1 MAAAHNPNVSVVST
15 TTHQD
20 DSNSN
25 PQTIITHPSESEHQF
40 SHSPSDSVST
50 TTIGSPSPLHQQQH
64 IFSSVTAVTTSS
76 EKEESYPQE
85 KAAGNNSKLQ
95 SNVAATTTTSLA
107 PSSKSNSESVSVPIN
122 KQDAVPSPSST
133 PTPTTPAK
141 PSWKA
146 KAWDIWMKNWFLLG
160 LVVVIILARYFPGW
174 GRTGGPIRPEYS
186 VKYGITSCIF
196 LLSGLSL
203 KTRDLLVSA
212 MNYRAHLMVQITS
225 FVIIPLFVKAITSL
239 LGLTSLNAKL
249 LAGMAVTSATP
260 TTISSNVVMT
270 ANSNGNE
277 SLALFNAAFGNLLG
291 VFISPLIVL
300 ILLHSTPETPSG
312 QHGLD
317 YATIL
322 RDLGTTILVPIVVGQ
337 IYLYYFPKSIAWA
350 KSKVHFP
357 TLNSSCLLI
366 LVWTVF
372 CDAFHNNTFSSVSAG
387 EIIAIGAL
395 QGVIFWIMT
404 FFLGFLARSRPAKL
418 RILKIMDQQHRE
430 SLRQEAHLEDQTV
443 SNLQTSAS
451 SADNDHS
458 NVTRG
463 LSLPRNKVQT
473 FFEPMS
479 KEDTVAILFCGGT
492 KSVAMGIPMIKILYS
507 SSAGSQLAGL
517 LATPLLIY
525 HVEQLFSGAF
535 MVGWLKKWVGR
546 GEETLQSF
554 EKKPKASK
562 KQHQDDDVAV
572 GAGEGVIEEKGE
584 GEGVNINKTSTSL
597 SSNSTARP

>member
-1 MAAAHNPNVSVVST
+1 MAT
-15 TTHQD
+15 TL
-20 DSNSN
+20 
-25 PQTIITHPSESEHQF
+25 PSESERTT
-40 SHSPSDSVST
+40 HSPADSVST
-50 TTIGSPSPLHQQQH
+50 TAVSSPLIQQQQGRSQDDAIKQH
-64 IFSSVTAVTTSS
+64 HALSSATAVSI
-76 EKEESYPQE
+76 EPEESYPQGD
-85 KAAGNNSKLQ
+85 KVTSTTGNNNLQ
-95 SNVAATTTTSLA
+95 ANAPLGTTSL
-107 PSSKSNSESVSVPIN
+107 PSSLKSNSESVSVPIGHD
-122 KQDAVPSPSST
+122 QEATTST
-133 PTPTTPAK
+133 PPPTAPTSAK

-203 KTRDLLVSA
+203 KTKDLLISA
-212 MNYRAHLMVQITS
+212 LNYRAHLMVQITS
-225 FVIIPLFVKAITSL
+225 FVIIPLFVKAITAL

-350 KSKVHFP
+350 KSRVHFP

-372 CDAFHNNTFSSVSAG
+372 CDAFHNNTFSSVTAG

-404 FFLGFLARSRPAKL
+404 FFLGLLARSRPAKL
-418 RILKIMDQQHRE
+418 RILKIMDQQHEE
-430 SLRQEAHLEDQTV
+430 SLRQEARLEDQTI
-443 SNLQTSAS
+443 SNLPTAGS
-451 SADNDHS
+451 STADANI
-458 NVTRG
+458 TRG
-463 LSLPRNKVQT
+463 LSLPRNKAQK
-473 FFEPMS
+473 FLEPMS

-507 SSAGSQLAGL
+507 SSSGSQLAGL

-546 GEETLQSF
+546 GEETLESF
-554 EKKPKASK
+554 EKKPKKSSEK
-562 KQHQDDDVAV
+562 KHEDEIATAAAAAAAAGHGVEAEKQD
-572 GAGEGVIEEKGE
+572 GL
-584 GEGVNINKTSTSL
+584 NINRTSTSL